1 MKKKTNY
8 LNKITRSLQSEP
20 SASISKV
27 EGTKLIIKKKAIKMG
42 DQCEQKNNDSM
53 DSVSIESSPVKK
65 KYKTK
70 KMKLLELQE
79 SMKSSTSELMV
90 VDTNDSTNPAD
101 PNTPQA
107 APKIK
112 IINKSA
118 KSSIVLHIPKEKLG
132 LTPGESASMDNSGA
146 NSPSVDIT
154 SINDSVHASSL
165 FANQTPQQQQQ
176 QAQRRQYNKQSSLI
190 KKQQKMMEQQQFQQL
205 QQQLSQSPLVN
216 QFANLFEQQQLIMAL
231 AQQQQLNMIQS
242 NPLSAAGL
250 VFPQL
255 LNKQISMQAQ
265 QQQQQQQQQIK
276 RKNSNQSQLDY
287 LIKPHKKVDRRHAD
301 PAVSLATLL
310 ESLLNEL
317 REMQEAQPFL
327 LPVNSKKVP
336 DYYNVVKNPLDLQSI
351 RKRVN
356 EKFYKQRSLFLSDMQ
371 LLVDNSALY
380 NGPNHTITNSAE
392 RLLTICKEHF
402 EQHSDKFLRLEK
414 GM

>member
-1 MKKKTNY
+1 
-8 LNKITRSLQSEP
+8 
-20 SASISKV
+20 
-27 EGTKLIIKKKAIKMG
+27 MG
-42 DQCEQKNNDSM
+42 DQIEQKNNDSM

-79 SMKSSTSELMV
+79 SMKSSSELMV

-154 SINDSVHASSL
+154 SINDSINASSL
-165 FANQTPQQQQQ
+165 LANQTPQQ
-176 QAQRRQYNKQSSLI
+176 QAQRRQYNKQNSLI

-231 AQQQQLNMIQS
+231 AQQQQQLNMIQS
-242 NPLSAAGL
+242 NPLSAAAGL

-356 EKFYKQRSLFLSDMQ
+356 EKFYKERSLFLSDMQ
-371 LLVDNSALY
+371 ILIDNSALY
-380 NGPNHTITNSAE
+380 NGPKHTITSSAE
-392 RLLTICKEHF
+392 KLYSICVEHF

-414 GM
+414 GMYLYFEWNYQDKEK